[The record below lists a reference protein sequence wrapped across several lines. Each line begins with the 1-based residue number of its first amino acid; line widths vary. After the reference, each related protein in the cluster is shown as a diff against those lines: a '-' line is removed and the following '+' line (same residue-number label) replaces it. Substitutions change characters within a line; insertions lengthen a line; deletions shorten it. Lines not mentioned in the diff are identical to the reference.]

1 MLPQDVAGL
10 LQLLLL
16 GEVPP
21 DLLLDVED
29 GSPRLLLLLHR
40 DDVAAVISGQ
50 VNINMY
56 GTCNV
61 NRESSQAGNDASC
74 HAGSCPLSL

>member
-10 LQLLLL
+10 LELLLL

-29 GSPRLLLLLHR
+29 GLPCLLLLLHHP
-40 DDVAAVISGQ
+40 DEVSAVIS
-50 VNINMY
+50 
-56 GTCNV
+56 
-61 NRESSQAGNDASC
+61 R
-74 HAGSCPLSL
+74 

>member
-1 MLPQDVAGL
+1 MAKSKRHLCIFIYSWWMLPQDVAGV

-40 DDVAAVISGQ
+40 DYVV
-50 VNINMY
+50 V
-56 GTCNV
+56 
-61 NRESSQAGNDASC
+61 
-74 HAGSCPLSL
+74 

>member
-40 DDVAAVISGQ
+40 DDVAVKPGK
-50 VNINMY
+50 Y
-56 GTCNV
+56 
-61 NRESSQAGNDASC
+61 
-74 HAGSCPLSL
+74 

>member
-1 MLPQDVAGL
+1 MAKSKSTCLFIYSSPQDVAGL

-16 GEVPP
+16 GEVSP

-40 DDVAAVISGQ
+40 DGVAVRPGK
-50 VNINMY
+50 Y
-56 GTCNV
+56 
-61 NRESSQAGNDASC
+61 
-74 HAGSCPLSL
+74 

>member
-29 GSPRLLLLLHR
+29 GFPRLQLLLHP
-40 DDVAAVISGQ
+40 DDELTAVIS
-50 VNINMY
+50 
-56 GTCNV
+56 
-61 NRESSQAGNDASC
+61 R
-74 HAGSCPLSL
+74 